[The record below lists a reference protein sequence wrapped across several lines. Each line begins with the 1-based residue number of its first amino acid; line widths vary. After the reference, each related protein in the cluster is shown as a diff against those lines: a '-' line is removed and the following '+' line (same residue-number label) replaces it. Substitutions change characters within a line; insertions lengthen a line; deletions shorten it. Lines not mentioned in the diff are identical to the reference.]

1 MVYKP
6 SSYSLLVY
14 QVYLFDLQACSD
26 PHCTY
31 CTYCIRHYTSSTYR
45 TLSEHYTP
53 HTYRTL
59 YVSYVSNIIRLV
71 RIWLWFLQAVGLMVS
86 YIRSPATFWGRRSHP
101 LASYPG

>member
-14 QVYLFDLQACSD
+14 QVYLFDLQTCSD

-45 TLSEHYTP
+45 TLYEHYTSSTYRTLYE
-53 HTYRTL
+53 HYTSSTYRTL
-59 YVSYVSNIIRLV
+59 YVSYVSDYGSTGSWSNGLV
-71 RIWLWFLQAVGLMVS
+71 HPVPGHFLGEAVPPTS
-86 YIRSPATFWGRRSHP
+86 
-101 LASYPG
+101 